1 MCGKS
6 WSSGANGEGLAEGR
20 LQLAGSE
27 VTNRCPSQPPA
38 CRLLVFVARVL
49 ISKPAKFLSDSDMQ
63 LGSPQEEEKIEL

>member
-1 MCGKS
+1 MREK
-6 WSSGANGEGLAEGR
+6 LAERCQRRGLGR
-20 LQLAGSE
+20 GAAAAGGSE

-49 ISKPAKFLSDSDMQ
+49 ISRPAKFLSGSDVQ